1 MSPFQQTVRQ
11 LCTAYPEGEARA
23 LARMVFEEC
32 SRLTQTDLLLGKDND
47 LSADA
52 LTKIQNIV
60 ERLLRHEPIQYIL
73 GYADFC
79 GHRFRVSPGV
89 LIPRPETEELV
100 RRIVADAHAL
110 PAPVRILDVGTGSG
124 CIALSLALALEGCE
138 TEGWDISPEA
148 LVQARRNAEAY
159 PRAQVNFVQEDI
171 LHPAATDRQWD
182 IIVSNPPY
190 VCRREQQDMEANVL
204 QYEPHLA
211 LFVPDDDPL
220 LFYRGIVRFAQG
232 HLSEQGALWF
242 ETNHALVAETAE
254 LIEKNGFSRVEVY
267 EDGFGKKRLLRCQ
280 R

>member
-11 LCTAYPEGEARA
+11 LCVAYPGGEARA

-32 SRLTQTDLLLGKDND
+32 FRLTQTDLLLGKDND

-52 LTKIQNIV
+52 LTKSQNIV

-79 GHRFRVSPGV
+79 GHRFRVAPGV

-100 RRIVADAHAL
+100 HRIVADAHAL
-110 PAPVRILDVGTGSG
+110 PTPIHILDIGTGSG
-124 CIALSLALALEGCE
+124 CIALSLSLALEGCE
-138 TEGWDISPEA
+138 VEGWDVSPEA
-148 LVQARRNAEAY
+148 LAQARQNAEAY
-159 PRAQVNFVQEDI
+159 PSAQVDFVQEDI
-171 LHPAATDRQWD
+171 LHPTATDRQWD

-190 VCRREQQDMEANVL
+190 VCQKEQQGMETNVL

-211 LFVPDDDPL
+211 LFVSDDDSL
-220 LFYRGIVRFAQG
+220 LFYREITRFAQS
-232 HLSEQGALWF
+232 HLSEQGTLWF
-242 ETNHALVAETAE
+242 EINHALVAETAE
-254 LIEKNGFSRVEVY
+254 LIEKNGFSHIGIY